1 LRYVSEQKCGQGNV
15 RKRNI
20 NLKLEEDELKNV
32 RRYKCTTE
40 RWIEGKAK
48 IGESLFVFL
57 FVIVSSS

>member
-1 LRYVSEQKCGQGNV
+1 M

-32 RRYKCTTE
+32 KRYKCTTE